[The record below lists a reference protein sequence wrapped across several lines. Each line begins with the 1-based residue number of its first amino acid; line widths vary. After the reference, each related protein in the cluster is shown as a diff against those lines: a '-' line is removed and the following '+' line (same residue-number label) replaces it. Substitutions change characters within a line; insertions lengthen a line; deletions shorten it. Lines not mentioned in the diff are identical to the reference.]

1 MSVRVHHFPADNRL
15 VASAQPRIL
24 FCLSDEEMG
33 WFFPAF
39 TQLCLNGQVDRF
51 DTSSA
56 SAADDWQKKLD
67 TVRPHILVTCWSTP
81 MLPEAYVRRPGLELR
96 YVCHLPGSVRGVI
109 PRAVLEQ
116 GVLVSN
122 WGSMA
127 ASGVAEHALLLILNA
142 LRRQPRWRGCLLTPY
157 EEQTDYRIGMQTRT
171 LVGQRVGLHGF
182 GKVARHLVRYLKPF
196 DVSLSAYSEGV
207 PAAFMREHG
216 VTPARSL
223 EALFSENA
231 IVVECEGLTA
241 QTENSVTAEIL
252 SCMEPD
258 AVFVNVARGKLVDE
272 NALMRLARAGA
283 IRVALDVYREEPLP
297 HDSPWLDLE
306 DSVLSPHIAGPTHD
320 QFRRCGVLAEEN
332 IRRFLAGELV
342 ETAVSLRDYDLST

>member
-1 MSVRVHHFPADNRL
+1 MSVASNLPQPVRPAAVPD
-15 VASAQPRIL
+15 QPRIL

-39 TQLCLNGQVDRF
+39 AQMNLSAQVHRF
-51 DTSSA
+51 DTSGEP
-56 SAADDWQKKLD
+56 SAAQWRKTLD
-67 TVRPHILVTCWSTP
+67 TVRPHILVTCWSSP
-81 MLPEAYVRRPGLELR
+81 MLPEAYVHESDLALR
-96 YVCHLPGSVRGVI
+96 YVCHIPGSVRGVI
-109 PRAVLEQ
+109 PRSLLER

-142 LRRQPRWRGCLLTPY
+142 LRRQPRWLGCLRAPY

-171 LVGQRVGLHGF
+171 LIGQRVGLHGF
-182 GKVARHLVRYLKPF
+182 GRVARHLVRFLEPF
-196 DVSLSAYSEGV
+196 KVSLSAYSEGV

-216 VTPARSL
+216 VEPARSL
-223 EALFSENA
+223 AALFRENT

-252 SCMEPD
+252 GSMQDD

-272 NALMRLARAGA
+272 DALMRLARAGA

-297 HDSPWLDLE
+297 HDSPWLEQADT
-306 DSVLSPHIAGPTHD
+306 VLSPHIAGPTHD
-320 QFRRCGVLAEEN
+320 QFRLCGTLAEEN
-332 IRRFLAGELV
+332 IQRFLAGKPIEA
-342 ETAVSLRDYDLST
+342 TVSLRDYDLST